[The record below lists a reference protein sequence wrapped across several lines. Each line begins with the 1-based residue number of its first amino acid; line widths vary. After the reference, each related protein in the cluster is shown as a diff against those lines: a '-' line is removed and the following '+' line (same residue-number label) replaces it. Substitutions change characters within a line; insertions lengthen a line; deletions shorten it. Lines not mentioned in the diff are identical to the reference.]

1 MILRRRYTRSG
12 ARAWLRVV
20 QDEHERTSD
29 LRWAFAAFAIARRG
43 QVAPA
48 PAWALRAVEAAG
60 EEMLSNQEEIF
71 GQRAAYGALMDYLIQ
86 NGQSQ
91 RDAAETLSLHG
102 GGTRDREV
110 SDSTLVRAHRWWRKY
125 LGSPP

>member
-1 MILRRRYTRSG
+1 
-12 ARAWLRVV
+12 
-20 QDEHERTSD
+20 
-29 LRWAFAAFAIARRG
+29 
-43 QVAPA
+43 
-48 PAWALRAVEAAG
+48 
-60 EEMLSNQEEIF
+60 
-71 GQRAAYGALMDYLIQ
+71 MDYLIQ